1 MTNLDSILK
10 RRDITLPTKSVQ
22 SKGKV
27 TRSCLALCNPMGH
40 TVHGILQARILEWV
54 TVPFSRGSSQPRDQ
68 TQISH
73 IAGRFLTSWATR
85 EALNKSSLNFLM
97 LCLVIQSCP
106 TLCDPMDC
114 SLPGSSVHG
123 VLQARILEWVAM
135 PSSRGSSQ
143 PKDWTQVS
151 CIKGRFFIIWA
162 TRESSSHVWMW
173 ELAHKEGWVLK
184 NWCFWTVEKTLES
197 PLDCKEI
204 KPVNPKGN
212 QSWILTGGIDTE
224 SEAPIFWPP
233 DVKSRLTGKDL
244 NAGKDWRQEEK
255 GTTEDEMASLTQ
267 WTCVWASPGRWLW
280 TGKPGMLQYMGS
292 QRVRH
297 DWMTEQNKK
306 TSKDGGITYLIS
318 DYTTKL
324 QSSRQYGPGTKTE
337 V

>member
-1 MTNLDSILK
+1 MNVLVAQVCPTLCDPTNYSI
-10 RRDITLPTKSVQ
+10 SG
-22 SKGKV
+22 S
-27 TRSCLALCNPMGH
+27 S
-40 TVHGILQARILEWV
+40 VHGILQARILEWV

-255 GTTEDEMASLTQ
+255 GTTEDEVVGWHHGLHGHEFEQIPGDSEGQGSMACYSL
-267 WTCVWASPGRWLW
+267 WGPKES
-280 TGKPGMLQYMGS
+280 
-292 QRVRH
+292 
-297 DWMTEQNKK
+297 DMTEWLNNNSK
-306 TSKDGGITYLIS
+306 TLLIHFLIHCS
-318 DYTTKL
+318 LFKSFTRIL
-324 QSSRQYGPGTKTE
+324 VS
-337 V
+337 